1 MRSRAVREGAVGL
14 LILAGA
20 LGFAGLFLW
29 IYNLRFGSRGFQ
41 FTVTYTNVAGLAEGS
56 SVRLRGVTVG
66 RVERITPQPNQ
77 VEVQVA
83 IDQPLAIPR
92 NALFVTK
99 QTGLVGETVMDIL
112 PQGRGQAATGSP
124 LAADCDSSQIICDG
138 DVVEGKPGVDFGQL
152 LIRLD
157 QLLTR
162 INDDELFDTLNATLE
177 GLTRVANSVADLS
190 ETVEERVAA
199 LRTEDLDLSQFT
211 TAATAIQDAAGA
223 VGGTARSL
231 QAAADQFTALV
242 DQNRTS
248 LNAALENIQ
257 QVSADLQAMSSA
269 VRPLVTDPQ
278 LQADVRQILAEVR
291 AAAENV
297 AQATEDLQQIAASL
311 NDPGTLATLRQ
322 TLDSARIT
330 FQNMQKITADID
342 ELTGDPQFRRG
353 IRELVLGLSRL
364 GLQRPWGRW
373 DPARGGR
380 RVSLSFCARL
390 FCPGDCLW
398 IPRMAAADFPINW
411 QPAEVNNGGQSR

>member
-41 FTVTYTNVAGLAEGS
+41 FTVTYTNVAGLTEGS

-177 GLTRVANSVADLS
+177 GITRVANSVASLS
-190 ETVEERVAA
+190 ETVEEQVAA
-199 LRTEDLDLSQFT
+199 IRTEDLDLLQFT
-211 TAATAIQDAAGA
+211 KAATAIQDAAGA
-223 VGGTARSL
+223 VRGTARSL

-248 LNAALENIQ
+248 LNAVLENIQ

-353 IRELVLGLSRL
+353 IRELVLGLSNL
-364 GLQRPWGRW
+364 VSSVPGEDGIQ
-373 DPARGGR
+373 PAVAEGYQFHFTP
-380 RVSLSFCARL
+380 VSFAQGVA
-390 FCPGDCLW
+390 PGSQG
-398 IPRMAAADFPINW
+398 W
-411 QPAEVNNGGQSR
+411 QPQTSP

>member
-41 FTVTYTNVAGLAEGS
+41 FTVTYTNVVGLTEGS

-112 PQGRGQAATGSP
+112 PRLNVQLTGSP
-124 LAADCDSSQIICDG
+124 LAPDCDSSQMVCNG
-138 DVVEGKPGVDFGQL
+138 DVVEGTPGVDFGQL

-157 QLLTR
+157 RLLTR
-162 INDDELFDTLNATLE
+162 VNEDELFDTLNTTLE
-177 GLTRVANSVADLS
+177 GITRVANSVASLS
-190 ETVEERVAA
+190 ETVEEQVAA
-199 LRTEDLDLSQFT
+199 IRTEDLDLLQFT

-223 VGGTARSL
+223 VRGTARSF

-248 LNAALENIQ
+248 LNAVLENIQ

-353 IRELVLGLSRL
+353 IRELVLGLSNL
-364 GLQRPWGRW
+364 VSSVPGEDGIQ
-373 DPARGGR
+373 PAVAEGYHFRFAP
-380 RVSLSFCARL
+380 VSFAQGIVS
-390 FCPGDCLW
+390 GSQG
-398 IPRMAAADFPINW
+398 W
-411 QPAEVNNGGQSR
+411 QPQTSP